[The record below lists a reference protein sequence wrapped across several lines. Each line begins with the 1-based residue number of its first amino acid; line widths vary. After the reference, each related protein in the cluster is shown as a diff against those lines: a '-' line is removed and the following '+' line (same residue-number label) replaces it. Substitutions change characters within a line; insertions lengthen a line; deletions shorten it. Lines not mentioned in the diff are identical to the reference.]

1 MNLINLIQRV
11 TPLFNDIKRDVELLR
26 FDNSGLPPEKLSQ
39 LYIKNIR
46 NKYTSIGVATSLPG
60 VIPGMGTIAQVA
72 VEAGT
77 VSADLALML
86 RWMAAVCYGTAYIYG
101 HDIEQ
106 DFEGEF
112 TIVLGIWAG
121 VLSPD
126 EIATAKN
133 TEITTGHFDK
143 HIADRIKNRMTQ
155 KVWRKLATKYGA
167 KRTGAIGGKLI
178 PFGIGAI
185 IGGAFNYT
193 TMKRFGKTADEYFKP
208 GKPKL

>member
-1 MNLINLIQRV
+1 MNLINLIQRIV
-11 TPLFNDIKRDVELLR
+11 PPFYDIKRDVELLR
-26 FDNSGLPPEKLSQ
+26 LNNPGLPPEKLSQ
-39 LYIKNIR
+39 LFLKKIR
-46 NKYTSIGVATSLPG
+46 NKYTSVGVAASLPG
-60 VIPGMGTIAQVA
+60 VISGIGTIAQVA

-77 VSADLALML
+77 VSADLVVML

-126 EIATAKN
+126 EIAAAKS

-143 HIADRIKNRMTQ
+143 HIADR
-155 KVWRKLATKYGA
+155 
-167 KRTGAIGGKLI
+167 
-178 PFGIGAI
+178 
-185 IGGAFNYT
+185 
-193 TMKRFGKTADEYFKP
+193 
-208 GKPKL
+208 